1 MRSLPKCILLDFQG
15 LPIFKQLQIEEALL
29 RVADQNFCIF
39 NRAVSD
45 SVVLGIS
52 RDPNQ
57 DTYLSRLQENNIPVI
72 KRYSG
77 GGTVFIDEDT
87 LMVSWIM
94 NSDKA
99 FEDPQSI
106 LSWTYALYA
115 PMFPNTFSIQENDYT
130 LGEKKIGGNA
140 QYIQKHRWVHH
151 TTFLWDMNLE
161 KLEYYLPLP
170 KKQPKYR
177 NQRSHKHFLTTLHPW
192 FPDKEAFFTQL
203 KNLIQPRFS
212 WQELTDSDLENLL
225 ARPHRKS
232 SMHLYT

>member
-94 NSDKA
+94 NSDQA

-130 LGEKKIGGNA
+130 LGEKKNWRERSVYPKTPLGAPHNVFVGHESRETRI
-140 QYIQKHRWVHH
+140 
-151 TTFLWDMNLE
+151 LPSSSE
-161 KLEYYLPLP
+161 KAT
-170 KKQPKYR
+170 K
-177 NQRSHKHFLTTLHPW
+177 
-192 FPDKEAFFTQL
+192 
-203 KNLIQPRFS
+203 I
-212 WQELTDSDLENLL
+212 
-225 ARPHRKS
+225 
-232 SMHLYT
+232 